1 MHTQRI
7 LFGSLCLALAV
18 AVCFRPLHAQEQAA
32 GVDEQELIQI
42 LESDAPKAEKAITC
56 KKLAVYGSG
65 EAVPALAKLLPDPEL
80 TSWARIALE
89 AIPDPAADATLR
101 EALSQ
106 VEGRTLI
113 GVINSIGFRGDEQA
127 VEALA
132 ARLDDADAEV
142 ASAAAVALGK
152 IGNAEATETLREA
165 LADVPEGVRSA
176 VAEGCVLCAEKLMEA
191 GALQQAAAIY
201 DQVRSADVPKQRIV
215 EATRGAIL
223 ARAAE
228 GVPLLVEQLTSGD
241 EDLAGIALMTA
252 RELAGEGVT
261 ESLVAALD
269 DLPPDQQSLLI
280 TALAE
285 RDDPDALPVMIEVAQ
300 STSGA
305 VQLAAVGYLQRLGDA
320 SCVPVLLEIACGS
333 DEAAAPAALDALQSL
348 PGDDVDAVLTQRL
361 DDAEGS
367 ELRVLVE
374 LVGRRRIPAV
384 DALKTTLEEGDTEI
398 RNAALGALGQA
409 VELDELPVLIQWA
422 IHPPQAD
429 NALAAQQ
436 ALRAAAVRMP
446 DREACAT
453 MLAEA
458 MDEAPTSA
466 QITILETL
474 AAMGGPTALQAMA
487 EAANSDN
494 PQLQDN
500 ATRLLGSWM
509 TVDAGPVLL
518 DLAQSP
524 GPYQVRALRGYIR
537 LARQFVMPD
546 QQRVEMCRKALEA
559 AERDAERKLVLEV
572 VQRYPSVDMLRL
584 AVEAGKLPGLKDDA
598 AAAAMAVA
606 QEIGGTDNVRQL
618 LEQLGQEPVEIE
630 IIEAQYGA
638 GEQQKDVTSVLRQ
651 HVRDF
656 PLVVL
661 PSSSYNSAFGGD
673 PAPGVVK
680 QLRIRYRIDG
690 KTGEAVF
697 EENATIM
704 LPMPK

>member
-7 LFGSLCLALAV
+7 LLGSLCLALAV

-42 LESDAPKAEKAITC
+42 LESDAPKADKAITC
-56 KKLAVYGSG
+56 KKLAIYGSG

-89 AIPDPAADATLR
+89 AIPDPAADEALR
-101 EALSQ
+101 QALSQ

-113 GVINSIGFRGDEQA
+113 GVINSIGYRGDEQA

-142 ASAAAVALGK
+142 ASAAAAALGK

-223 ARAAE
+223 AREAE

-241 EDLAGIALMTA
+241 EDLAEIALMTA

-269 DLPPDQQSLLI
+269 GLPPDQQSLLI

-333 DEAAAPAALDALQSL
+333 DEAAAQAAIDALQSL
-348 PGDDVDAVLTQRL
+348 PGDDVDAALTHRL
-361 DDAEGS
+361 DDAQGS

-384 DALKTTLEEGDTEI
+384 EALKATLEEGDTEI
-398 RNAALGALGQA
+398 RNAALGALGQV

-429 NALAAQQ
+429 SAEAAQQ

-446 DREACAT
+446 DREACAA

-494 PQLQDN
+494 RQLQDN

-524 GPYQVRALRGYIR
+524 GPYQVRSLRGYIR

-572 VQRYPSVDMLRL
+572 IQRYPSVDMLRL

-630 IIEAQYGA
+630 ILEAQYGA

-656 PLVVL
+656 PLIVL

-680 QLRIRYRIDG
+680 QLRIRYRMDG
-690 KTGEAVF
+690 ETGEAVF